1 MTPIIIIGGGAGSG
15 KDTVAEMLCRGRN
28 GVMIAQADPMKQFA
42 QQVAGF
48 TTDQLWG
55 PSSSRNAEDQR
66 FAPGLEG
73 DGNWELL
80 AGQVLF
86 SDVAPAWLEHIGAP
100 QGFPALQAWFN
111 KLREDFKDRTL
122 TPRAF
127 LQTLGTEF
135 GRAVSRDVWST
146 LALSQA
152 RELLVGGASYDRER
166 GLQADPANP
175 GHAFVVITDGRFRNE
190 IVNVVSMGGFALKIV
205 NPVDESAATETAGIK
220 GHASEAQ
227 LKGIPDAWYNLI
239 LTNDKRRGLQSLQG
253 AVDRLATAL
262 AAGEH
267 LYKEFNP

>member
-55 PSSSRNAEDQR
+55 PSSSRNAEDPR
-66 FAPGLEG
+66 FRPGMEG
-73 DGNWELL
+73 EVNWELM

-86 SDVAPAWLEHIGAP
+86 SDLAPSWLNFIGAHDA
-100 QGFPALQAWFN
+100 FPVLKSWFD
-111 KLREDFKDRTL
+111 KLRADFKDRTL

-135 GRAVSRDVWST
+135 GRTVSRDVWSN
-146 LALSQA
+146 LAISQA

-166 GLQADPANP
+166 GLQKSDNP
-175 GHAFVVITDGRFRNE
+175 GHNFVVITDGRFRNE
-190 IVNVVSMGGFALKIV
+190 ILNVTSMGGRALKVV
-205 NPVDESAATETAGIK
+205 NPVDEGAAVESAGIK
-220 GHASEAQ
+220 GHASEAE
-227 LKGIPDAWYNLI
+227 LKGIPDGWYTDRLI
-239 LTNDKRRGLQSLQG
+239 NDKRQGL
-253 AVDRLATAL
+253 VVL
-262 AAGEH
+262 AANVEAYARGWG
-267 LYKEFNP
+267 L